1 MRRKGARNRSSR
13 SGAESNIALEPTA
26 YSLRSFLASAFG
38 GGSQRAYGFGTWQ
51 TSWHTALWKN
61 GGLLPERSVGDRQYR
76 IVHRRRRTMATFI
89 SLLKFTDQGVRNIKD
104 SPNRYEAFRA
114 MAEKLGVRVKDLYY
128 TVGHYDIV
136 AVMEGSDEAVT
147 TALLQVCSLGNV
159 RTETLRGFSLDD
171 MKKMVGTMP

>member
-1 MRRKGARNRSSR
+1 
-13 SGAESNIALEPTA
+13 
-26 YSLRSFLASAFG
+26 
-38 GGSQRAYGFGTWQ
+38 
-51 TSWHTALWKN
+51 
-61 GGLLPERSVGDRQYR
+61 
-76 IVHRRRRTMATFI
+76 MATFI

-159 RTETLRGFSLDD
+159 RTETLRGFSFDD